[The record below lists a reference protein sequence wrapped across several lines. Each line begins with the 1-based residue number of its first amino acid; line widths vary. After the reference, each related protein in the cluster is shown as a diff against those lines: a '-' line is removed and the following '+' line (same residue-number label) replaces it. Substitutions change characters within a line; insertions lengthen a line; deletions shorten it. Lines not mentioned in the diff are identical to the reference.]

1 MSDPVAQQLSRPILN
16 KRRRL
21 VGLVASLAAT
31 SGVVAAVSLPTF
43 TGTAEAVATIYTVSR
58 TLGPYNGA
66 LPIGATV
73 PCGLGCTTTAPGA
86 IDADDEAP
94 TVMCNGE
101 RDALLGGTATI
112 NRKTSYGTTER
123 DVVNLD
129 RLGAFWDS
137 EVDRIKW
144 GTWIRPNGRPGW
156 NTVTLAATCL
166 IRRA

>member
-1 MSDPVAQQLSRPILN
+1 MN

-21 VGLVASLAAT
+21 IGLAAALVAA
-31 SGVVAAVSLPTF
+31 SGVVAAVSLSPL

-73 PCGLGCTTTAPGA
+73 PCGAGCTTTAPGA

-94 TVMCNGE
+94 SVMCNSE

-112 NRKTSYGTTER
+112 NRKTSHGTTEK

-129 RLGAFWDS
+129 RLGAFWDT
-137 EVDRIKW
+137 EVDRIRW

-156 NTVTLAATCL
+156 NSVTLTVQCL
-166 IRRA
+166 IRRSP